1 MTTSVDAYDK
11 VYAKYS
17 NAIEGRTQC
26 DPPPCDPPDHARN
39 PEKDVVTV
47 KVGLKSYQIT
57 RDRDV
62 TQPKVLLSDVMLPT
76 SGIGSVKSITKF
88 QDPPPELIGPVASR
102 DDDITL
108 VKESDQ
114 GSTRDDTD
122 GVVQSS
128 ILSHDGESV
137 KSKLDRFNAKRMS
150 MRSVYGAPLSSPLQY
165 NLSSG
170 GDPPCDDIDS
180 RLAFLKKQS
189 MVRRATIF
197 PPKSTSIK
205 IKSTNR
211 NANKSSSNWDAST
224 NKISSIIPASS
235 PLPSK
240 RSLAMRIISEQIL
253 DGYRM
258 SQEKCSDCTMNIVET
273 SDGNADRKC
282 VFCPINDF
290 RAIIQGAVS
299 NRVMAAKRIQGQ
311 SLIVSEG
318 TCEHCYSPIE
328 QGISCE
334 VCPILD
340 DVCIEVAK
348 AIGRGGIIAKYSY
361 CNDCGSQHVK
371 IIGGMQCIVCNVL
384 NKTLGEKQVYKP
396 GKAFASSP
404 KSYQDTLD
412 ETAHL
417 LETIKSQDNTS
428 VQIQLD
434 EELVKAKQA
443 QSLLGT
449 TISNIAYESKT
460 NGVRNEL
467 KAELLKAREAQ
478 LALQKMLEVNVPPNN
493 TKAEQEDENKD
504 DLLNASGISD
514 ANSQR
519 EVDQGNVKEYIP
531 PPKHFFQRGIPKHV
545 WVEQTRGDISVGT
558 SYYTDNLRQNPHQE
572 QQHVADCCGVVRIH
586 RQASYDEGT
595 EYFDDGSIGTND
607 QYTTDV
613 SLNSYSTLSAD
624 ETKRKHH
631 EQQYNTD
638 RQTTKRR
645 SRGWSIFDLCGR
657 PPSFDTS
664 DEQTTDFEQEFHA
677 YSTGYRR
684 HRSFS
689 ENEYPTTT
697 THGQVYQTHQTNFFR
712 RDDESSHASMYS
724 NITPHGILKSSS
736 RFRSPSP
743 SPSYRSP
750 SPSFSVKKRL
760 SSAGNSVS
768 SGSEY
773 RKVTFY
779 RDHDID
785 KLKTLTEEGDDSLY
799 SYHPNPAVDEVMR
812 TIQDYK
818 NELAGRY

>member
-17 NAIEGRTQC
+17 DAIEGRTQS
-26 DPPPCDPPDHARN
+26 DPPPCDPPDRTTN

-47 KVGLKSYQIT
+47 KVGLKSYQIS

-62 TQPKVLLSDVMLPT
+62 LTQPKVQLPDVMLPT
-76 SGIGSVKSITKF
+76 STSISSVKSSTTKF
-88 QDPPPELIGPVASR
+88 QDPPELTNPVASR

-108 VKESDQ
+108 VKESDH
-114 GSTRDDTD
+114 GSTRDDMD
-122 GVVQSS
+122 GLQSV
-128 ILSHDGESV
+128 LLLNDGESV
-137 KSKLDRFNAKRMS
+137 QSKLDRFNANRMS
-150 MRSVYGAPLSSPLQY
+150 MRSVYGAPLSSPLQC
-165 NLSSG
+165 NLSSGG

-180 RLAFLKKQS
+180 RLAFLTKQS
-189 MVRRATIF
+189 MLRRATIF
-197 PPKSTSIK
+197 PSMK
-205 IKSTNR
+205 IKSTDR
-211 NANKSSSNWDAST
+211 NANKSCNWDVPT

-258 SQEKCSDCTMNIVET
+258 SQEKCSDCTMNIVQT
-273 SDGNADRKC
+273 SDGNGDRKC

-311 SLIVSEG
+311 SVIVSEG
-318 TCEHCYSPIE
+318 ACEHCYSPVE

-348 AIGRGGIIAKYSY
+348 VMGRGGIIAKYSY
-361 CNDCGSQHVK
+361 CDDCGSQHVK
-371 IIGGMQCIVCNVL
+371 TTRGMQCIVCNVL
-384 NKTLGEKQVYKP
+384 NKMLGEKQVYKP
-396 GKAFASSP
+396 GKAFASLP

-417 LETIKSQDNTS
+417 LETMKSQDNTS

-434 EELVKAKQA
+434 EELVKAKHA

-478 LALQKMLEVNVPPNN
+478 LALQKMLEINNPPNN
-493 TKAEQEDENKD
+493 TKTEQEDENTD
-504 DLLNASGISD
+504 DLHNISGISD
-514 ANSQR
+514 VNSQR

-545 WVEQTRGDISVGT
+545 WVERVRGDISVGT
-558 SYYTDNLRQNPHQE
+558 SYYTDNLRQNAPHQK
-572 QQHVADCCGVVRIH
+572 QHVADCCGVVRIH

-607 QYTTDV
+607 QYTVDV

-631 EQQYNTD
+631 QHEYNTD
-638 RQTTKRR
+638 KQTTKRR
-645 SRGWSIFDLCGR
+645 PRGWSIFDLCGR
-657 PPSFDTS
+657 PPSFDAS
-664 DEQTTDFEQEFHA
+664 DEQTTDFEKEYRA
-677 YSTGYRR
+677 YSTGYRK

-689 ENEYPTTT
+689 EDEYTTT
-697 THGQVYQTHQTNFFR
+697 TARGQEVYHQTHQTKFHR

-724 NITPHGILKSSS
+724 NITPHGILKPPS
-736 RFRSPSP
+736 RFRSP

-750 SPSFSVKKRL
+750 SPSFSVKKQL

-779 RDHDID
+779 KDHDIN

-818 NELAGRY
+818 NELADRY